1 MPQKIRI
8 LRASAANST
17 PPALD
22 QGELAV
28 NGLADPAELWTGV
41 PTSRDPTGRINLLA
55 DGGVTLPLPVADGG
69 TGATAGNGAL
79 DNLSGTSG
87 GTAGMLQRNAA
98 GQWAVSAVV
107 SMGATPPASPHVGA
121 LWFDTTGLQMYIY
134 FFDGTTSQWIPVIS
148 QLRTPITP

>member
-1 MPQKIRI
+1 MAAKIKI

-17 PPALD
+17 PPALE

-69 TGATAGNGAL
+69 TGATDGDEAL
-79 DNLSGTSG
+79 DNLSETAGT
-87 GTAGMLQRNAA
+87 TAGMLQRNAA

-107 SMGATPPASPHVGA
+107 SMGTAAPSAPHIGA
-121 LWFDTTGLQMYIY
+121 LWFDTANLQLFIY
-134 FFDGTTSQWIPVIS
+134 MNDGTTSLWLPVIN
-148 QLRTPITP
+148 QPRTTIA